1 MPGWIDFGH
10 PTTWVMGFNE
20 FNNFFYF
27 CKLFLFNFMI
37 TLDVF
42 KIELQL

>member
-20 FNNFFYF
+20 FNNFFIFVNYF
-27 CKLFLFNFMI
+27 YLIL
-37 TLDVF
+37 
-42 KIELQL
+42 